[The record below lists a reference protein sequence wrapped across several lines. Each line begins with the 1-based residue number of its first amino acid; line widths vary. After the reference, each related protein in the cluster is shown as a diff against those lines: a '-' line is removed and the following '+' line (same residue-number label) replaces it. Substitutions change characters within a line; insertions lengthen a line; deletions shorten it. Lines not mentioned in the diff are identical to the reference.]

1 METLGRVYEA
11 AQRGEHVDLVV
22 WCGNGRHEGRF
33 ALNAAVV
40 AAECGYFRTLFST
53 SIGPRS
59 APPASPSSLR
69 SASLRSVHSSS
80 LRTAVETE
88 LECDPATFALIVRCI
103 YTGSLDTDSSGI
115 DRALDVIALA
125 VFLDCGLCERL
136 ATQLIVDQKALF
148 DPDTAVHVWLEST
161 RIGARTARSI
171 AAGHIAAAMPRAARC
186 RAFLAMPKP
195 DVVGLLSSDEFAV
208 RTEVHVAEALCAW
221 CEANG
226 EQCTSLDSRVVR
238 LVWNDPAPRHEPTVH
253 GILVLGADDT
263 RFRFFTAGHE
273 WIDSPVPDLRLPR
286 GTGAALCRVGR
297 SIFVLGGS
305 HALPVETFEAR
316 GAARPESDE
325 ARRIGRSEEER
336 SAQERG
342 AKWRAYDYRLMRPQV
357 ACAVVGSC
365 IYVVG
370 GVSGLRPS
378 EEIDILHTSGLLPL
392 SGLPESGLLPL
403 SGLFPLSGSTRMSR
417 ARRMCVV
424 AETNGA
430 VLVAGGFDSIGS
442 ALASA
447 EFVRTRSASAPRM
460 REPRAAAAHATVGA
474 DVYVAGGIGAHHEAV
489 RTAEYFDAATE
500 EWVELPPMPR
510 ARAHCAGAA
519 LGPLAFYVVGGTE
532 RNGRPASSV
541 FALDITT
548 CAWTEVPAPTIG
560 ECSATT
566 ISFGA

>member
-11 AQRGEHVDLVV
+11 AQRGEHADLVV
-22 WCGNGRHEGRF
+22 RCGNGRHEGRF

-53 SIGPRS
+53 AIGTSVHTSSVRTSSLRS
-59 APPASPSSLR
+59 ASTASPSSLR
-69 SASLRSVHSSS
+69 SAPSG
-80 LRTAVETE
+80 VETE
-88 LECDPATFALIVRCI
+88 LECDPETFALIVRCI
-103 YTGSLDTDSSGI
+103 YTGTLETDSSA
-115 DRALDVIALA
+115 RALDVLALA

-238 LVWNDPAPRHEPTVH
+238 LVWNDPAPRHAPTVH

-273 WIDSPVPDLRLPR
+273 WIDSPVPDLHLPR
-286 GTGAALCRVGR
+286 GAGAALCRVGR

-305 HALPVETFEAR
+305 HALPIETFEAP
-316 GAARPESDE
+316 RPESYE

-336 SAQERG
+336 C
-342 AKWRAYDYRLMRPQV
+342 AKWRAYDYRCMRPQV

-365 IYVVG
+365 MYVVG

-378 EEIDILHTSGLLPL
+378 EEIDILHTE
-392 SGLPESGLLPL
+392 SGLPESGLPESGLPESALFPL
-403 SGLFPLSGSTRMSR
+403 SGLPLSGSTRMSR
-417 ARRMCVV
+417 ARRMCVA
-424 AETNGA
+424 AESNGA

-442 ALASA
+442 ALASS
-447 EFVRTRSASAPRM
+447 EFVRRFVSAPRM

-519 LGPLAFYVVGGTE
+519 LGLLAFYVVGGTE
-532 RNGRPASSV
+532 QNGRPASSV

-548 CAWTEVPAPTIG
+548 RAWTEVPAPTIG
-560 ECSATT
+560 ECYATT
-566 ISFGA
+566 MSFGA

>member
-22 WCGNGRHEGRF
+22 RCGNGRHEGRF

-53 SIGPRS
+53 SIGTS
-59 APPASPSSLR
+59 VHTSSLR
-69 SASLRSVHSSS
+69 TSS

-88 LECDPATFALIVRCI
+88 LECDPETFALIVRCI
-103 YTGSLDTDSSGI
+103 YTGTLETDSSGI
-115 DRALDVIALA
+115 DRALDVLALA

-238 LVWNDPAPRHEPTVH
+238 LVWNDPAPRHAPTVH

-263 RFRFFTAGHE
+263 MFRFFTAGHE
-273 WIDSPVPDLRLPR
+273 WIDSPVPDLHLPR

-316 GAARPESDE
+316 GPEPYEARSAESFE

-336 SAQERG
+336 SAQERS
-342 AKWRAYDYRLMRPQV
+342 AKWRAYDYRCMRPQV

-378 EEIDILHTSGLLPL
+378 EEIDILHTESDLLPL

-424 AETNGA
+424 AESKGA

-519 LGPLAFYVVGGTE
+519 LGLLAFYVVGGTE
-532 RNGRPASSV
+532 QNGRPASSV

-548 CAWTEVPAPTIG
+548 RAWTEVPAPTIG

>member
-22 WCGNGRHEGRF
+22 RCGNGRHEGRF

-59 APPASPSSLR
+59 APPVSPSSLR
-69 SASLRSVHSSS
+69 SASSG
-80 LRTAVETE
+80 VETE
-88 LECDPATFALIVRCI
+88 LECDPETFALVVRCI
-103 YTGSLDTDSSGI
+103 YTGTLETDSSA
-115 DRALDVIALA
+115 RALQVLALA

-161 RIGARTARSI
+161 RIGARTVRSI
-171 AAGHIAAAMPRAARC
+171 AAGHIAAAMPRATRC

-238 LVWNDPAPRHEPTVH
+238 LVWNDPAPRHAPTVH

-273 WIDSPVPDLRLPR
+273 WLDSPVPDLRLPR

-316 GAARPESDE
+316 
-325 ARRIGRSEEER
+325 RIGRSEEE
-336 SAQERG
+336 QG
-342 AKWRAYDYRLMRPQV
+342 DAKWRAYDYRCMRPQV

-378 EEIDILHTSGLLPL
+378 EEIDILHTSGL
-392 SGLPESGLLPL
+392 
-403 SGLFPLSGSTRMSR
+403 FPLSGSARMSR

-424 AETNGA
+424 AESNGA

-447 EFVRTRSASAPRM
+447 EFVTRSAPRM

-532 RNGRPASSV
+532 QNGRPASSV

-548 CAWTEVPAPTIG
+548 RAWTEVPAPTMG

>member
-22 WCGNGRHEGRF
+22 RCGNGRHEGRF

-53 SIGPRS
+53 SIGTS
-59 APPASPSSLR
+59 VHTSSLR
-69 SASLRSVHSSS
+69 TSS

-88 LECDPATFALIVRCI
+88 LECDPETFALIVRCI
-103 YTGSLDTDSSGI
+103 YTGTLDTDSSA
-115 DRALDVIALA
+115 RALEVLALA

-195 DVVGLLSSDEFAV
+195 DVVSLLSSDEFAV

-238 LVWNDPAPRHEPTVH
+238 LVWNDPAPRHAPTVH

-273 WIDSPVPDLRLPR
+273 WIDSPVPDLHLPR

-297 SIFVLGGS
+297 SVFVLGGS

-316 GAARPESDE
+316 
-325 ARRIGRSEEER
+325 RIGRSEE
-336 SAQERG
+336 ERG

-357 ACAVVGSC
+357 ACALVGSC

-378 EEIDILHTSGLLPL
+378 EEIDILHTGPGLPESGLLPL
-392 SGLPESGLLPL
+392 SGLPESGLPL
-403 SGLFPLSGSTRMSR
+403 SALFPLSGSTRMSR

-510 ARAHCAGAA
+510 ARAQCAGAA
-519 LGPLAFYVVGGTE
+519 LGLLAFYVVGGTE
-532 RNGRPASSV
+532 QNGRPASSV

-548 CAWTEVPAPTIG
+548 RAWTEVPAPTIG

>member
-1 METLGRVYEA
+1 METLGRVYET

-69 SASLRSVHSSS
+69 SVHSSS

-88 LECDPATFALIVRCI
+88 LECDPETFALLVRCI
-103 YTGSLDTDSSGI
+103 YTGSLETDSSGI

-273 WIDSPVPDLRLPR
+273 WIDSPVPDLRLAR
-286 GTGAALCRVGR
+286 GTGSALCRVGR

-316 GAARPESDE
+316 
-325 ARRIGRSEEER
+325 RIGRSEEER
-336 SAQERG
+336 SAQERS

-357 ACAVVGSC
+357 SCAVVGSC

-378 EEIDILHTSGLLPL
+378 EEIDILHTESGLQESGLPL
-392 SGLPESGLLPL
+392 SA
-403 SGLFPLSGSTRMSR
+403 LFPLSGSTRMSR

-532 RNGRPASSV
+532 QNGRPASSV

-548 CAWTEVPAPTIG
+548 RAWTEVPAPTIG

>member
-22 WCGNGRHEGRF
+22 RCGNGRHEGRF

-53 SIGPRS
+53 SIGT
-59 APPASPSSLR
+59 
-69 SASLRSVHSSS
+69 SVHTSS

-88 LECDPATFALIVRCI
+88 LECDPETFALIVRCI
-103 YTGSLDTDSSGI
+103 YTGSLETDSSA
-115 DRALDVIALA
+115 RTLEVLALA

-316 GAARPESDE
+316 RPERSE
-325 ARRIGRSEEER
+325 ARRPKEER
-336 SAQERG
+336 SAEERSD
-342 AKWRAYDYRLMRPQV
+342 AKWRAYDYRCMRPQV

-378 EEIDILHTSGLLPL
+378 EEIDILHTESDLLPL

-424 AETNGA
+424 AESNGA

-447 EFVRTRSASAPRM
+447 EFVRRSASAPRM

-532 RNGRPASSV
+532 QNGRPASSV

-548 CAWTEVPAPTIG
+548 REWTEVPAPTMG

>member
-22 WCGNGRHEGRF
+22 RCGNGRHEGRF

-40 AAECGYFRTLFST
+40 AAECGYFKTLFST
-53 SIGPRS
+53 SIGT
-59 APPASPSSLR
+59 
-69 SASLRSVHSSS
+69 SVHTSS

-88 LECDPATFALIVRCI
+88 LECDPETFALIVRCI
-103 YTGSLDTDSSGI
+103 YTGTLETNSSGI
-115 DRALDVIALA
+115 DRALEVLALA

-238 LVWNDPAPRHEPTVH
+238 LVWKGPAPRHAPTVH

-273 WIDSPVPDLRLPR
+273 WIDSPVPDLHLPR

-305 HALPVETFEAR
+305 HALPVETFEAL
-316 GAARPESDE
+316 RPESYEARSPESYE
-325 ARRIGRSEEER
+325 ARRSEE
-336 SAQERG
+336 ERG
-342 AKWRAYDYRLMRPQV
+342 AKWRAYDYRFMRPQV

-378 EEIDILHTSGLLPL
+378 EEIDILHTE
-392 SGLPESGLLPL
+392 SGLPESGLPESGLPESALFPL
-403 SGLFPLSGSTRMSR
+403 SGLPLSGSTRMSR
-417 ARRMCVV
+417 ARRMCVA
-424 AETNGA
+424 AESNGA

-442 ALASA
+442 ALASS
-447 EFVRTRSASAPRM
+447 EFVRRFVSAPRM

-489 RTAEYFDAATE
+489 RTAEYFDAATD

-519 LGPLAFYVVGGTE
+519 LGLLAFYVVGGTE
-532 RNGRPASSV
+532 QNGRPASSV

-548 CAWTEVPAPTIG
+548 RAWTEVPAPTIG

>member
-22 WCGNGRHEGRF
+22 RCGNGRHEGRF

-53 SIGPRS
+53 SIGTS
-59 APPASPSSLR
+59 VHTSSLR
-69 SASLRSVHSSS
+69 SAS

-103 YTGSLDTDSSGI
+103 YTGTLDTDSSA
-115 DRALDVIALA
+115 RALEVLALA

-161 RIGARTARSI
+161 RIGARTARAI

-238 LVWNDPAPRHEPTVH
+238 LVWNDPAPRHAPTVH

-273 WIDSPVPDLRLPR
+273 WIDPPVPDLHLPR

-316 GAARPESDE
+316 
-325 ARRIGRSEEER
+325 RIGRSEEER
-336 SAQERG
+336 SA
-342 AKWRAYDYRLMRPQV
+342 KWRAYDYRFMRPQV

-378 EEIDILHTSGLLPL
+378 EEIDILHTGQGLLPL
-392 SGLPESGLLPL
+392 SGLPESGLPESGLLPL
-403 SGLFPLSGSTRMSR
+403 SGLPLSGSTRMSR

-424 AETNGA
+424 AEANGA

-447 EFVRTRSASAPRM
+447 EFVRTRSAPRM

-519 LGPLAFYVVGGTE
+519 LGLLAFYVVGGTE
-532 RNGRPASSV
+532 QNGRPASSV

-548 CAWTEVPAPTIG
+548 RAWTEVPAPTIG

>member
-1 METLGRVYEA
+1 
-11 AQRGEHVDLVV
+11 
-22 WCGNGRHEGRF
+22 
-33 ALNAAVV
+33 
-40 AAECGYFRTLFST
+40 
-53 SIGPRS
+53 
-59 APPASPSSLR
+59 
-69 SASLRSVHSSS
+69 
-80 LRTAVETE
+80 
-88 LECDPATFALIVRCI
+88 
-103 YTGSLDTDSSGI
+103 
-115 DRALDVIALA
+115 
-125 VFLDCGLCERL
+125 
-136 ATQLIVDQKALF
+136 
-148 DPDTAVHVWLEST
+148 
-161 RIGARTARSI
+161 
-171 AAGHIAAAMPRAARC
+171 
-186 RAFLAMPKP
+186 MPKP
-195 DVVGLLSSDEFAV
+195 DVVSLLSSDEFAV

-221 CEANG
+221 CEAND

-238 LVWNDPAPRHEPTVH
+238 LVWNDPAPRHAPTVH

-273 WIDSPVPDLRLPR
+273 WIDSPVPDLHLPR

-316 GAARPESDE
+316 RPESYE
-325 ARRIGRSEEER
+325 ARRPESYEARRSEEER
-336 SAQERG
+336 S
-342 AKWRAYDYRLMRPQV
+342 AKWRAYDYRCMRPQV

-370 GVSGLRPS
+370 GVSGVRPS
-378 EEIDILHTSGLLPL
+378 EEIDILHTGSGLLPE
-392 SGLPESGLLPL
+392 SCPLPESGLR
-403 SGLFPLSGSTRMSR
+403 GAARMSR

-424 AETNGA
+424 AESNGA

-447 EFVRTRSASAPRM
+447 EFVRRFASAPRM

-489 RTAEYFDAATE
+489 CTAEYFDAATE

-519 LGPLAFYVVGGTE
+519 LGLLAFYVVGGTE
-532 RNGRPASSV
+532 QNGRPASSV

-548 CAWTEVPAPTIG
+548 RAWTEVPAPTMG